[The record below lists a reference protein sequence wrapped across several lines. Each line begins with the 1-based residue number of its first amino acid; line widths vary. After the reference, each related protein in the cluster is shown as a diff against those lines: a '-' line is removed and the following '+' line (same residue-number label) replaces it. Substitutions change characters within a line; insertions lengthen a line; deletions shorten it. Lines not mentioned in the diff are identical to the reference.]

1 MAFGGT
7 VKLTGES
14 EYKKALKEITQQ
26 LKEVSSESKAVASS
40 YDATDKSQQ
49 ALTDQSKA
57 LNKQLDVQNQ
67 RIELMKARYDELS
80 KTEGVSADELSK
92 LRTQINNAQ
101 ADANKTAKQI
111 KDLGDETE
119 TSGKKFSGLGETL
132 GKFGKAAG
140 VALAAVGTAAVAA
153 GKKLFDM
160 AKQTAEAGDE
170 IDKESQKLGVSA
182 ETYQKL
188 SYAMEMSGSSI
199 SDLSKGM
206 KGITSDLAKA
216 QNGVSG
222 ATKKYEALGIA
233 VKNTDGTFKSS
244 EEILLDT
251 IEALSNM
258 EDETQRNAAAQ
269 EIFGKSASEL
279 NPLLNAGAEGIR
291 SLMQEAEDYGMIMSN
306 EAVAASAAFDDSMT
320 RLSGTIDGLKSRMIA
335 DMLPALSQITD
346 GFSGLL
352 AGVEGADEQIESGV
366 QALAQSIN
374 QVLPQAMEV
383 ISSVLQA
390 ILAEAPE
397 IFKNLAESLLNALP
411 EIIPVIS
418 EAVAG
423 IGEAVIKL
431 VPEILEAIPE
441 LLTGIVEGSLDIL
454 QGLWDGILETFF
466 GIEDQSEK
474 VSEKID
480 EQCTYIRNQAQA
492 FAELNPQLADYNL
505 LLSNSGESLGTL
517 NSQINEYEKMITE
530 TISTAIKEQG
540 GLRAEDLEDIGNYNE
555 KILEL
560 QKERLEIYRSQQI
573 SALKRI
579 ELETGS
585 ITQEGAAQHLTN
597 LETALDQA
605 NNATEEAYTARL
617 TEIERKYAA
626 INQIGSD
633 AYNIELRTA
642 KFEHDKQLSENKEFY
657 NNGITILQEKSKQ
670 WIQMDADKW
679 HTLSDQMSHYNM
691 ETDDGFRKLQLETQ
705 DFVRGFE
712 VEANNYKEA
721 LSNMDLYSA
730 NGFLNM
736 AANIKSSSGE
746 IDSETKALAADILS
760 SFDNLP
766 EDMDNAGR
774 QALLGMI
781 TGLDDEIPQLKDAS
795 KMTANE
801 IVDTITQFLGIHSPS
816 TVLAEVG
823 ENAAKGIEQGLEKEK
838 SSVSSAA
845 DQMAAVVIA
854 PFNSAWSDMYY
865 AGQQMASGVW
875 SGFSSQEWSL
885 TQNVRYM
892 MRRVTNAVKSE
903 MQIASPSKVF
913 AQIGDYMAQ
922 GLEVGFTDEMRSV
935 TDSIRDSMPTSF
947 DYPQVEK
954 NSYSD
959 DLVDAFKEALSEM
972 KIELDDETV
981 GGFVD
986 RTVTKLVY
994 T

>member
-67 RIELMKARYDELS
+67 RIELMKSRYDELS

-199 SDLSKGM
+199 SDLSKGV

-233 VKNTDGTFKSS
+233 VKNTDGSFKSS
-244 EEILLDT
+244 EEILLNT

-291 SLMQEAEDYGMIMSN
+291 SLMQEAEDYGMVMSN

-346 GFSGLL
+346 GFTGLL

-390 ILAEAPE
+390 ILKEAPE
-397 IFKNLAESLLNALP
+397 IFKNLAQSLLDALP

-418 EAVAG
+418 EAIAG

-431 VPEILEAIPE
+431 VPAILEAIPQ

-454 QGLWDGILETFF
+454 KGLWDGILETFF
-466 GIEDQSEK
+466 GIESESKKIKERIDDQNAA
-474 VSEKID
+474 I
-480 EQCTYIRNQAQA
+480 YAQA
-492 FAELNPQLADYNL
+492 DALKEVNPQLADYNM
-505 LLSNSGESLGTL
+505 LLSDSGNTL
-517 NSQINEYEKMITE
+517 ADLDKTIKENEDKITE
-530 TISTAIKEQG
+530 VIRTALQEQR
-540 GLRAEDLEDIGNYNE
+540 GLREEDMISIQEYTQN
-555 KILEL
+555 ILDA
-560 QKERLEIYRSQQI
+560 QAQQLEIYRSQQI
-573 SALKRI
+573 SELRKLQ
-579 ELETGS
+579 LETETV
-585 ITQEGAAQHLTN
+585 TQEGAAQHLADTK
-597 LETALDQA
+597 EALKRA
-605 NNATEEAYTARL
+605 NDATEEAYTAQL
-617 TEIERKYAA
+617 TIIEQTYKAKGE
-626 INQIGSD
+626 IGSQ
-633 AYNIELRTA
+633 AYKDELAEA
-642 KFEHDKQLSENKEFY
+642 KKTHDEQLKENQGY
-657 NNGITILQEKSKQ
+657 YQNTVSLLQEHAKR
-670 WIQMDADKW
+670 WIAMDADKW
-679 HTLSDQMSHYNM
+679 AVLANQMQNFNM
-691 ETDDGFRKLQLETQ
+691 ETDDETRKFELTMQEWA
-705 DFVRGFE
+705 RGFE
-712 VEANNYKEA
+712 VEAENYSAA
-721 LSNMDLYSA
+721 LANMDRDA
-730 NGFLNM
+730 ARGFLNM
-736 AANIKSSSGE
+736 ATSVKSSGIE
-746 IDSETKALAADILS
+746 IDDQTKAIATSMLN

-766 EDMDNAGR
+766 EDMDEAGK
-774 QALLGMI
+774 QALMGI
-781 TGLDDEIPQLKDAS
+781 IYGLEDQIPQLKNAS
-795 KMTANE
+795 QMSANE
-801 IVDTITQFLGIHSPS
+801 IVDTIKEYLGIHSPS
-816 TVLAEVG
+816 TALAEVG
-823 ENAAKGIEQGLEKEK
+823 ENAAKGLEQGLEKEK

-922 GLEVGFTDEMRSV
+922 GLEVGFTEEMRSV